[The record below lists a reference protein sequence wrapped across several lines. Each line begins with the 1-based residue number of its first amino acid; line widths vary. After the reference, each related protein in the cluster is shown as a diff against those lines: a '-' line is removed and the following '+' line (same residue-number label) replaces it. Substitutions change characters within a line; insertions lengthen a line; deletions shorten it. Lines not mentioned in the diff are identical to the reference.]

1 MTLPQYFSAFEW
13 PLALAKDSSLEEKFH
28 DIVQKLVAT
37 KRWPVVLRPGALQL
51 LDSLLSPDSAEENN
65 NDATSFSAIQ
75 VAILSGLP
83 RATALLLLSCASQ
96 LPEVLTGKG
105 LPVSR
110 LVTSDASKAS
120 SGMIRACTLLARP
133 LPLIIA
139 IDSSVQNLVAAK
151 RLEMSAIG
159 LIGTATRLDELRAA
173 DKVIRSLD
181 TLSIK
186 EIMEV
191 IFQHYRQIKG
201 PDPASA
207 SVPDLIKTKLRSV
220 DASPKDKRRG
230 PADTF
235 AEEFGSDMA

>member
-1 MTLPQYFSAFEW
+1 MTLQQYFSAFEW
-13 PLALAKDSSLEEKFH
+13 PLDLANDASVEGKFH

-51 LDSLLSPDSAEENN
+51 LNAMLSPDSSEENYE
-65 NDATSFSAIQ
+65 DKTSYPAIQ
-75 VAILSGLP
+75 VCILSGLP

-96 LPEVLTGKG
+96 LPEVLAGNG

-110 LVTSDASKAS
+110 LITSDDSKSS

-133 LPLIIA
+133 LQLIIA
-139 IDSSVQNLVAAK
+139 IDSCVPNLVAAK
-151 RLEMSAIG
+151 RLEMSAVG

-173 DKVIRSLD
+173 DKLVRSLD
-181 TLSIK
+181 TLSVR
-186 EIMEV
+186 EIIEV
-191 IFQHYRQIKG
+191 ILKHYQQIKG

-207 SVPDLIKTKLRSV
+207 SVPDLIKTKLRAV

-235 AEEFGSDMA
+235 AEEFGSDMT